1 MKNNEKFVKSSL
13 KKKITVNRALIIL
26 FMITGSFSMAEPG
39 DDIIKSNVV
48 IGRDS
53 FARNGYVL
61 GDNSIVGSKDGKE
74 VDKIKEI
81 LRNLKKLNDEKKN

>member
-1 MKNNEKFVKSSL
+1 
-13 KKKITVNRALIIL
+13 
-26 FMITGSFSMAEPG
+26 MITGSFSMAAQG
-39 DDIIKSNVV
+39 DYIIKSNAL
-48 IGRDS
+48 GRNS
-53 FARNGYVL
+53 FAKNGYVF

>member
-1 MKNNEKFVKSSL
+1 
-13 KKKITVNRALIIL
+13 
-26 FMITGSFSMAEPG
+26 MAAQG
-39 DDIIKSNVV
+39 DYIIKSNAL
-48 IGRDS
+48 GRNS
-53 FARNGYVL
+53 FAKNGYVF